1 MTNRTAFSMVR
12 LGPFLLAAMLLAS
25 ACDKFGEPT
34 NPFDQDDGTPPSD
47 TLKVDPDMQSI
58 AGLHA
63 RIFVPTCANSG
74 CHDGTFEPDFRTIE
88 STYNTLVYH
97 PIIKNDPQGSYTYRV
112 VPGDP
117 DASQLMAR
125 LTYDIDGQS
134 GIMPLIVDSGAE
146 WNTLSDSFVLYVRNW
161 IKDGAKD
168 IFGQSPSLLDAPPT
182 MLGVM
187 GLSGGQPLERADGG
201 QGALRVPQADTA
213 LTLYFSLSD
222 DKTLP
227 QNLGMN
233 KVRYAKGPDL
243 FEGQPEMD
251 LELISVPVYGKG
263 FQGQTVAFTHR
274 VSIDPSQMAL
284 LGETIYFRIYVTDSQ
299 NPVTEIPTNAG
310 AWYIKNY
317 FSFTIIL

>member
-1 MTNRTAFSMVR
+1 MPLRS
-12 LGPFLLAAMLLAS
+12 LLPLVALLMLA
-25 ACDKFGEPT
+25 ACDKFGEPA
-34 NPFDQDDGTPPSD
+34 NPFEQDDDGTPVD
-47 TLKVDPDMQSI
+47 TTAVAPDMRSI

-63 RIFVPTCANSG
+63 RIFAPTCANSG

-117 DASQLMAR
+117 DDSQLMAR
-125 LTYDIDGQS
+125 MTYDIDGQS
-134 GIMPLIVDSGAE
+134 GIMPLIVDPGAE
-146 WNTLSDSFVLYVRNW
+146 WNTLSDSFVLYVRQW
-161 IKDGAKD
+161 IQNGAKD

-201 QGALRVPQADTA
+201 QGALRVPQSANSLA
-213 LTLYFSLSD
+213 LYFSLSD

-227 QNLGMN
+227 QNLGLN
-233 KVRYAKGPDL
+233 KIRFAKGPDL
-243 FEGQPEMD
+243 FEGQSELD
-251 LELISVPVYGKG
+251 LELLSVPLNGKG
-263 FQGQTVAFTHR
+263 FQGQQVAYTHR
-274 VSIDPSQMAL
+274 VQIDPGQLAA
-284 LGETIYFRIYVTDSQ
+284 LGETVYFRIYVKDAQ
-299 NPVTEIPTNAG
+299 NPATEIPTNAG